1 MLDLEGNII
10 ENKDKVQILISK
22 VEIDSTIVASVG
34 ISKI

>member
-22 VEIDSTIVASVG
+22 VEIDSTIVASVD